1 MESSNPILTTFE
13 TRLRQLILQ
22 YRGAQQES
30 RGLREELA
38 RRDVEIRRLRDEMA
52 QLQRDY
58 DNLKLA
64 RMLEVSDGDIEKA
77 RSRVAKLIR
86 DVNKCITYLN
96 ENS

>member
-1 MESSNPILTTFE
+1 MASGNPILTTFE

-22 YRGAQQES
+22 YREAQRES

-38 RRDVEIRRLRDEMA
+38 RKADEIRRLHDDMA